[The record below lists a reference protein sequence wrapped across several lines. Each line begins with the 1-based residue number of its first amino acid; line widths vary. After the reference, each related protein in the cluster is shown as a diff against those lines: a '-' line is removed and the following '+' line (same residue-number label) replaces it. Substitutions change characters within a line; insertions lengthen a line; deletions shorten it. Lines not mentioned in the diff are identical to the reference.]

1 MKAKDVQ
8 KCAVCRKGLMHA
20 GTPLFWKIRL
30 QRMGLDRRAI
40 EQTAGLEMMMGNV
53 ALARVMGP
61 DPDIA
66 KPLTDERTVLVCE
79 PCAGQQVSVYQIG
92 LQDEGDHSSEKSMIT
107 GR

>member
-1 MKAKDVQ
+1 MKANDIQQCV
-8 KCAVCRKGLMHA
+8 VCHRGLMHA
-20 GTPLFWKIRL
+20 GTPLFWKISL

-40 EQTAGLEMMMGNV
+40 EETAGLEMMMGSV

-66 KPLTDERTVLVCE
+66 KPLDAERTVLVCE
-79 PCAGQQVSVYQIG
+79 PCAGKQVSVYQIG
-92 LQDEGDHSSEKSMIT
+92 LAEDA